1 MDIGA
6 LGQNRLVSNSQ
17 FWYFLAVWPWTSDFM
32 IWGPHLVIQ
41 KMEMMALPHKAA
53 LSKDDECR

>member
-1 MDIGA
+1 MFI
-6 LGQNRLVSNSQ
+6 NSQ

-32 IWGPHLVIQ
+32 IWGPHLLIQ
-41 KMEMMALPHKAA
+41 KMEMMALPHKTA